1 MLGFNQHRNIPTT
14 HHNLLTVN
22 TETMNIYDKDL
33 DSNAANFTALSP
45 ISMMRRAAAV
55 YPDKPAVIY
64 GQRRVSWAE
73 IFTRCASVAVA
84 LTQRGLGQGDTVAVL
99 SANLPEMF
107 EAHFAIP
114 MCGAVLNAINMRLD
128 AASVAFI
135 LEHGEAKLLLV
146 DKEFGPL
153 AEQALALMS
162 APPPVIHIDDASY
175 PDGKLVGDENYEDL
189 VRQGEDSPS
198 AQISVDASGFLPNNE
213 WEAIALNYTS
223 GTTGNPKGVVTH
235 HRGAYLNAVS
245 NALTWSMGDHPVYL
259 WTLPMFHC
267 NGWCFPWTLAANAG
281 TSVCLRQVRDDAVY
295 QAIAEHG
302 VTHFCGA
309 PVVLNTLLS
318 ASDNL
323 KSLIKHDVKVM
334 TAGAAPPAAII
345 QGMQAQGIDVT
356 HVYGLTET
364 YGPVTLC
371 AWREDLWGGLND
383 QEKAE
388 LKSRQGVGGQMLEGL
403 MVADPETM
411 EPIPKDGQTIGEVM
425 MRGNNVMKGYLKNPA
440 ATEEAFAGGWFH
452 SGDLAVWAEDGYI
465 QIKDRSKDIIISG
478 GENISSIEIEDLLFR
493 HPDILEAAV
502 VAKNDE
508 KWGETPCAFVTLRSS
523 DCQLSQDQVIDY
535 CRDNLAR
542 FKVPK
547 NVVFTD
553 LPKTSTGKVQK
564 FTLREL
570 AEAL

>member
-1 MLGFNQHRNIPTT
+1 
-14 HHNLLTVN
+14 
-22 TETMNIYDKDL
+22 MNIYDKDL

-45 ISMMRRAAAV
+45 ISMMRRAASV

-73 IFTRCASVAVA
+73 IYTRCASVAAA

-198 AQISVDASGFLPNNE
+198 AQISVDATGFLPNNE
-213 WEAIALNYTS
+213 WDAIALNYTS

-318 ASDNL
+318 ASDDL

-371 AWREDLWGGLND
+371 AWREDLWGGLNE

-411 EPIPKDGQTIGEVM
+411 EPVPKDGQTIGEIM

-452 SGDLAVWAEDGYI
+452 SGDLAVWTEDGYI